1 MFWHVFKTKLKV
13 LLRNKSCLFWV
24 LIFPFVMAILFNAA
38 FSGLNAMK
46 ESEPSKVAVVQ
57 DALAEDSEWR
67 TFFAELDKHESFVIT
82 FTSAEDAKKKL
93 DDGEVNSYIDFKDNK
108 AQLFIKENNVEQT
121 LIKNAL
127 DQYAELNTTAAAI
140 AQTNPE
146 YLISEDGFNKIM
158 TEDFVLDDNT
168 EHVDFTVNYF
178 FTLMAMAA
186 LYASLIGIEL
196 TKNNEANLST
206 KGARLSVSP
215 TNKTLVMAA
224 DLLAGFVICSVQQLV
239 LYFFIRNILGVKMA
253 AEPGWTLLISMM
265 GVIAGLSLGIFVGAS
280 NKKSEG
286 FKDGLL
292 ITVIMACCFFAGMMG
307 DPVLRDKFE
316 TMMPLFAK
324 VNPIAAIADG
334 YYALFAYNGD
344 MEYYWQAFARIA
356 IFAGIMLVLS
366 LALSRRKRYD
376 SI

>member
-1 MFWHVFKTKLKV
+1 MFWRVFKTKLKV

-24 LIFPFVMAILFNAA
+24 LIFPFIMAILFNAA
-38 FSGLNAMK
+38 FSGLNKMQ

-57 DALAEDSEWR
+57 DALSETSEWR
-67 TFFAELDKHESFVIT
+67 MFFKELDKHESFEIS

-93 DDGEVNSYIDFKDNK
+93 DEGEVQSYIDFKDNK
-108 AQLFIKENNVEQT
+108 AQLYIKENNVAQT
-121 LIKNAL
+121 LIKGAL
-127 DQYAELNTTAAAI
+127 DQYAELNTTAGAI

-146 YLISEDGFNKIM
+146 YLISEDGFNKILS
-158 TEDFVLDDNT
+158 EDFVLDDNT

-215 TNKTLVMAA
+215 TNKTLVMMA
-224 DLLAGFVICSVQQLV
+224 DLLAGFVICAVQQLL
-239 LYFFIRNILGVKMA
+239 LYVFIRNVLGIKLA
-253 AEPGWTLLISMM
+253 AEPGWTLLISMV
-265 GVIAGLSLGIFVGAS
+265 GVVAGLSLGIFVGAS

-292 ITVIMACCFFAGMMG
+292 ITVIMVCCFFAGMMG
-307 DPVLRDKFE
+307 DPILRDKFE
-316 TMMPLFAK
+316 TAMPLFAK
-324 VNPIAAIADG
+324 VNPIAAISDG

-366 LALSRRKRYD
+366 LVLSRRKRYD

>member
-46 ESEPSKVAVVQ
+46 ESEPSKVAVIQ
-57 DALAEDSEWR
+57 DALSEDSGWR

-82 FTSAEDAKKKL
+82 FTDAEDAKKKL

-127 DQYAELNTTAAAI
+127 DQYAELNTTATAI

-146 YLISEDGFNKIM
+146 YLMSEDGFNKIM

-239 LYFFIRNILGVKMA
+239 LYFFIRNVLGVKMA
-253 AEPGWTLLISMM
+253 AEPGWTLLISMI

>member
-46 ESEPSKVAVVQ
+46 ESEPSKVAVIQ
-57 DALAEDSEWR
+57 DALSEDSEWR

-82 FTSAEDAKKKL
+82 FTDAEDAKKKL

-127 DQYAELNTTAAAI
+127 DQYAELNTTATAI

-146 YLISEDGFNKIM
+146 YLMSEDGFNKIM

-239 LYFFIRNILGVKMA
+239 LYFFIRNVLGVKMA

-292 ITVIMACCFFAGMMG
+292 ITVIMVCCFFAGMMG
-307 DPVLRDKFE
+307 DPALRDKFE
-316 TMMPLFAK
+316 TLMPLFAK

>member
-1 MFWHVFKTKLKV
+1 MFWRVFKTKLKV

-24 LIFPFVMAILFNAA
+24 LIFPFIMAILFNAA

-46 ESEPSKVAVVQ
+46 ESKSSKVAVVQ
-57 DALAEDSEWR
+57 DALSENSEWR
-67 TFFAELDKHESFVIT
+67 MFFKELDKHKSFEIS
-82 FTSAEDAKKKL
+82 FTSAEDARKKL
-93 DDGEVNSYIDFKDNK
+93 DDGEVQSYIDFKDDK
-108 AQLFIKENNVEQT
+108 AHLFIKENNIGQT

-140 AQTNPE
+140 AQTSPE
-146 YLISEDGFNKIM
+146 YLMREDGFSKIM
-158 TEDFVLDDNT
+158 TEDFVKDDNT
-168 EHVDFTVNYF
+168 EHTDFTVNYF

-206 KGARLSVSP
+206 KGARLCVSP
-215 TNKTLVMAA
+215 TNKTMVMVA
-224 DLLAGFVICSVQQLV
+224 DLLVGFVVCSIQQLV
-239 LYFFIRNILGVKMA
+239 LYFFIRFVLGVQMA
-253 AEPGWTLLISMM
+253 AEPGWTLLISMT
-265 GVIAGLSLGIFVGAS
+265 GVLAGLSLGIFVGAS

-286 FKDGLL
+286 LKNGLL
-292 ITVIMACCFFAGMMG
+292 ISVIMLCCFFAGMMG
-307 DPVLRDKFE
+307 DPILRDKFE

-356 IFAGIMLVLS
+356 IFAGVMLVLS
-366 LALSRRKRYD
+366 LVLSRRKRYD